1 MIPKWSQSSEA
12 TVLGANGSEPWVP
25 RVGDK
30 AMTEFGN
37 KNNGGQ
43 HALGM

>member
-12 TVLGANGSEPWVP
+12 TVLGASGSEPWVLSV
-25 RVGDK
+25 RDK
-30 AMTEFGN
+30 AMPEFEN

-43 HALGM
+43 HALDM

>member
-1 MIPKWSQSSEA
+1 MISKWSQSSEA
-12 TVLGANGSEPWVP
+12 TVLGASSSEPWVLG
-25 RVGDK
+25 VGDK
-30 AMTEFGN
+30 AMTEFEN